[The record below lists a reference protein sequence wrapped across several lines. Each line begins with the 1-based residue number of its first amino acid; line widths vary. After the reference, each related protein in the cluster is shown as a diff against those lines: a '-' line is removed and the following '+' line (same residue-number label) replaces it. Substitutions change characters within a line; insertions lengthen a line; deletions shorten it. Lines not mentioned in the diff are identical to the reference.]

1 MKKKIFILILLL
13 SFSFISCEKKE
24 EQNLDINVVGRVTN
38 QNDVGI
44 ENVTIFIQRGK
55 TGNYSAT
62 VFEQYQ
68 TITTNSYGIYNYLVK
83 NDGYNYKV
91 CCGIPSGYSMDG
103 ENCTNVNN
111 SIINSNTIL
120 NTINFK
126 LTE

>member
-91 CCGIPSGYSMDG
+91 CCGIPSGY
-103 ENCTNVNN
+103 
-111 SIINSNTIL
+111 
-120 NTINFK
+120 
-126 LTE
+126 